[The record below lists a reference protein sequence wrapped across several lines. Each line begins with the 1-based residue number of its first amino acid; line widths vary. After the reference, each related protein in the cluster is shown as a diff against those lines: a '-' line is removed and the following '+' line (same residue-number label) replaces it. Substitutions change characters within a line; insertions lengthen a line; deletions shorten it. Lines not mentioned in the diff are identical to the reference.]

1 MGTTSIY
8 KDLHK
13 LRAYERRKEFEANW
27 CDAFRCKEEPVE
39 GSLLCEK
46 HRAEAEQHFTEQLGI
61 DPLWHMQHDIALRHG
76 GWAWTYFVGNR
87 DLGIVKIGVTTRLKA
102 RMSSLRNSS
111 PVPIKLFAV
120 VFGDQVLEK
129 YLHNHF
135 AAARK
140 HGEWFDLTDELAR
153 CIDELKSHKIPECI
167 PRELVPDREERC
179 SILAAEIVDVDS
191 KKRPAFRAIE
201 RLEDD
206 C

>member
-8 KDLHK
+8 KDLRK
-13 LRAYERRKEFEANW
+13 LQAHELRKKLEANW
-27 CDAFRCKEEPVE
+27 CDALHCKEKPVS

-46 HRAEAEQHFTEQLGI
+46 HKAAAEQHFTEQLGI
-61 DPLWHMQHDIALRHG
+61 DPLWHMKHDIALRHG

-87 DLGIVKIGVTTRLKA
+87 DLNIVKIGVTKRLKS

-135 AAARK
+135 AAFRK
-140 HGEWFDLTDELAR
+140 HGEWFELTDELAS
-153 CIDELKSHKIPECI
+153 CIDKLKRQKIPECI
-167 PRELVPDREERC
+167 PGELVPSREERVE
-179 SILAAEIVDVDS
+179 ILAAEIVDVD
-191 KKRPAFRAIE
+191 RDNRAFYRALE
-201 RLEDD
+201 RLDDD